1 MGEKMVGKSEGQR
14 PRRRWVDNIK
24 MDLREIRWDGVD
36 WIDMAQDRD
45 HWRALVNAV
54 LNLRV
59 P

>member
-1 MGEKMVGKSEGQR
+1 
-14 PRRRWVDNIK
+14 
-24 MDLREIRWDGVD
+24 MDLREIRWDGVY

-45 HWRALVNAV
+45 KWRAIVITV